1 MIDFLSTIT
10 LSDKV
15 INMMVD
21 ILGGQGDQRGH
32 RPRSPPQ
39 PPPQRPPLQVGFML
53 RALLS
58 RYHAV
63 VQEFRLGCH
72 SLTDAS
78 LQTVVEQC
86 TNYNKD
92 PWKGPVGKDGKLPP
106 RGNPSANAAGADS
119 GDPYD
124 ALSKKSFNYHF
135 GCWKKAFKTKDGKC
149 MICFGLARNPDH
161 ITCDCPILKNL
172 GLKIEKQTGSD
183 N

>member
-1 MIDFLSTIT
+1 MIAHIDQHFNPSGAVNSLGYIFDLIDIKQSDQESVVT
-10 LSDKV
+10 LKAWFSKAFSALK
-15 INMMVD
+15 M
-21 ILGGQGDQRGH
+21 GGIGIDL
-32 RPRSPPQ
+32 
-39 PPPQRPPLQVGFML
+39 PLQVGFML

-63 VQEFRLGCH
+63 VQEFCLGRH

-86 TNYNKD
+86 TNYDKD

-106 RGNPSANAAGADS
+106 RGNPSADAARANS

-135 GCWKKAFKTKDGKC
+135 GRWKKALKPKTGN
-149 MICFGLARNPDH
+149 A
-161 ITCDCPILKNL
+161 
-172 GLKIEKQTGSD
+172 
-183 N
+183 